1 MTAKGTKELLTGDT
15 ATLVAR
21 ALILLGLAWNG
32 MNQGTTKEN
41 TEDIKITLTK
51 MTGKQEAFEYR
62 ISRNETLDGKEHS
75 ELRQMVEQNRKD
87 LQDFKDRY
95 TWNYKPASEQP

>member
-1 MTAKGTKELLTGDT
+1 MTVKGTKELLTGDT

-21 ALILLGLAWNG
+21 ALIILGLTWNG

-51 MTGKQEAFEYR
+51 MTGKQEALEQR
-62 ISRNETLDGKEHS
+62 IARNEIIDGTDHNN
-75 ELRQMVEQNRKD
+75 LRIMVEQNRKD
-87 LQDFKDRY
+87 LDNFKEY
-95 TWNYKPASEQP
+95 VWSNQ